1 METSHIHHTKP
12 PIEDKKWEN
21 ILRPK
26 KFNDFPG
33 QKKIKEQM
41 KIFVEAA
48 KKRKEPLDHV
58 LFSGHP
64 GLGKTTLA
72 SIIANELNAPYI
84 SISAPVLEK
93 KGDLASLLTNIK
105 PFSVLFID
113 EIHRLNHTV
122 EEYLYS
128 AMEDYALDIIMG
140 EGMASQ
146 NIKIQLPP
154 FTLIG
159 ATTRTGLLKAP
170 FRDRFGIIQH
180 LNFYDLN
187 SLHQVVL
194 RSAQLLKV
202 NLSEEGAREVAR
214 RSRATPRVSNRLLR
228 RIRDYAHVH
237 NKEVVDKDFA
247 SYALTQLGIN
257 EYGFDLSDRKFLS
270 LMHYQFSGGPVGLDT
285 LCSVLSE
292 SRETVE
298 EIYEPF
304 LIREGLLQK
313 TTRGRLLSKKG
324 RKMAS
329 LEAPFSNMDMDMGTD
344 TSAGTSTGLG
354 YESDRLHLE

>member
-1 METSHIHHTKP
+1 MEISHIP
-12 PIEDKKWEN
+12 NIAAAEDKKWEN

-26 KFNDFPG
+26 KFKDFPG
-33 QKKIKEQM
+33 QKKIKDQM
-41 KIFVEAA
+41 EIFVEAA
-48 KKRKEPLDHV
+48 RKRKEPLDHV

-72 SIIANELNAPYI
+72 HIIANELKAPCI
-84 SISAPVLEK
+84 SISAPILEK
-93 KGDLASLLTNIK
+93 KGDLAALLTNIK

-113 EIHRLNHTV
+113 EIHRLNHAV

-140 EGMASQ
+140 EGMAAQ

-159 ATTRTGLLKAP
+159 ATTRTGLLKNP
-170 FRDRFGIIQH
+170 FRDRFGITQH
-180 LNFYDLN
+180 LEFYDLP

-194 RSAQLLKV
+194 RSARLLNV
-202 NLSEEGAREVAR
+202 QMSTEGAKEVAC

-228 RIRDYAHVH
+228 RIRDYAQVH
-237 NKEVVDKDFA
+237 NKEVIDKDF
-247 SYALTQLGIN
+247 SNYALTQLGIN
-257 EYGFDLSDRKFLS
+257 EHGLDLSDRKILN

-304 LIREGLLQK
+304 LIREGLLRK
-313 TTRGRLLSKKG
+313 TTRGRVLSEKG
-324 RKMAS
+324 SKMAS
-329 LEAPFSNMDMDMGTD
+329 LEAPFSNRG
-344 TSAGTSTGLG
+344 
-354 YESDRLHLE
+354 